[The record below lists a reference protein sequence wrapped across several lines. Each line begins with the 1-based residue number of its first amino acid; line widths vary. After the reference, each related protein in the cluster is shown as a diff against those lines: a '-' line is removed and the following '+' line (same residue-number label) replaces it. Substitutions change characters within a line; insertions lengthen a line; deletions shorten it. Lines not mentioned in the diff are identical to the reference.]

1 MNETTS
7 ITIQPEG
14 TVNSAVSE
22 TTGSTAGTGVT
33 ASNARE
39 TTISTSAV
47 SEITSETDV
56 TAEQETDLSESSL
69 SGTDITDI
77 SEESVSDIADI
88 SDVSEISVSE
98 PITIMAEMTETVTE
112 APTEIVTLPKET
124 IAAETTT
131 VTVTEAAAQSSP
143 SFSLDNLNIDPNVI
157 IIAAI
162 IVLAFAASIIIKKMN
177 LNKDLGDRE
186 PRNAKER
193 DKARLDEQRAIKKAK
208 EKREKVQSGGKKKI
222 KISRTVAD
230 TLPYRK
236 ILNKDIWLIGNQT
249 YSKVYVVD
257 DINYNLGDD
266 VQQNEMLENYCT
278 FLNTLDDTVDC
289 QICVR
294 NSEINIKDFE
304 NKILVK
310 PSHDGYDDIRNEYND
325 KVLRENLSKGQNAIR
340 KNIYITMTIK
350 APDEETA
357 QRKFNT
363 IDLEVK
369 NSFDRIGNTQLRPLS
384 NQERLEMLKDIFI
397 GVDTQIPE
405 LTKEDIEKGLDKV
418 YCAPDYF
425 EFKSDYFLFG
435 EYYAKCIFIKEY
447 PSTAGDNILNDLM
460 SSNIPLIV
468 TTNVFAYDTAAARKL
483 VQRQITAVETNMAQ
497 RESKA
502 AKAGNFSSTMPV
514 AVRNQVDSYKILY
527 DMITTED
534 QKLYSVAT
542 IIMVTA
548 KSYDELK
555 MNTEIVVNALKRNGC
570 MHSEMKWQQE
580 DGMCDV
586 LPVGTQRKFEW
597 NRTLPTESI
606 GIFVPFNV
614 KEVQQSGG
622 IYYGLNKLSNN
633 IISYQRIL
641 SLINPAGFILGC
653 PGSGKSFSAKREMVS
668 VFLTDPRADIIII
681 DPEREYPSIV
691 NMFGGTSVKISTG
704 SKFYINPFD
713 FDLALLEDEDVDV
726 IADKCQ
732 LIESFISV
740 MNPNRPLTPQEVS
753 FIDRCVNKTYLES
766 HYLET
771 FDKKDIPTLG
781 DFYNI
786 MESETE
792 NIDKKIKQDLLI
804 TLEMYVKGS
813 AKYFNNRTNVE
824 VENRLISYDI
834 KDLTGI
840 LKTQA
845 MLLVLDNVWN
855 RLSANRDKGV
865 PTWIYIDE
873 IHVLFRD
880 SYCLS
885 FIRDLY
891 KRARKYGGVLT
902 GITQNV
908 EDLLRDDDCRTM
920 LSNSEFLML
929 LKQSPADSI
938 KLQETLHFTD
948 SELIYVNNI
957 GAGEG
962 LMVLGGKDKIP
973 FYDRFPKDTGL
984 YKAMSTS
991 FSETQAIMENK
1002 KTS

>member
-7 ITIQPEG
+7 ITTPAES
-14 TVNSAVSE
+14 TVSSAVSE
-22 TTGSTAGTGVT
+22 TKGSTA
-33 ASNARE
+33 
-39 TTISTSAV
+39 
-47 SEITSETDV
+47 ETDV
-56 TAEQETDLSESSL
+56 TISSVQETAIGTSENISETNANEEQESTLNESSL
-69 SGTDITDI
+69 SESDVTDI
-77 SEESVSDIADI
+77 SGESISEVSDISI
-88 SDVSEISVSE
+88 SEISVSE
-98 PITIMAEMTETVTE
+98 PITIMTEMPETVAE
-112 APTEIVTLPKET
+112 VPTEIVTLPKET
-124 IAAETTT
+124 MAAETTT
-131 VTVTEAAAQSSP
+131 IVVTEVPAQSYS
-143 SFSLDNLNIDPNVI
+143 SFSLDSINIDPNVI
-157 IIAAI
+157 LIAAI
-162 IVLAFAASIIIKKMN
+162 IILAFAASIVIKKMN

-222 KISRTVAD
+222 KISRIVAD

-249 YSKVYVVD
+249 YSKVYMVD

-294 NSEINIKDFE
+294 NSEINIKEFE

-310 PSHDGYDDIRNEYND
+310 PSRDGYDDVRNEYND

-447 PSTAGDNILNDLM
+447 PSTAGDNVLNDLM
-460 SSNIPLIV
+460 SSNIQLIV
-468 TTNVFAYDTAAARKL
+468 TTNVFAYDTAAARKF

-555 MNTEIVVNALKRNGC
+555 TNTEIVVNALKRNGC
-570 MHSEMKWQQE
+570 MSSEMKWQQE

-704 SKFYINPFD
+704 SKYYINPFD

-740 MNPNRPLTPQEVS
+740 MNPNRPLSPQEVS

-771 FDKKDIPTLG
+771 FDKNDIPTLG

-786 MESETE
+786 MEAETE
-792 NIDKKIKQDLLI
+792 NVDTKIKQDLLI

-929 LKQSPADSI
+929 LKQSASDSI

-973 FYDRFPKDTGL
+973 FYDRFPKDTKL

-991 FSETQAIMENK
+991 FSETQAIMDNQK
-1002 KTS
+1002 NS

>member
-7 ITIQPEG
+7 ITIQPES
-14 TVNSAVSE
+14 TVSSAVSE

-33 ASNARE
+33 SSNARE
-39 TTISTSAV
+39 TSISTSAV

-56 TAEQETDLSESSL
+56 TAKQETDLSKSSL

-77 SEESVSDIADI
+77 SEESLSNI
-88 SDVSEISVSE
+88 SDVSEISEISVSE
-98 PITIMAEMTETVTE
+98 PTTIMTEVPETITE
-112 APTEIVTLPKET
+112 VPTEIVTLPKET
-124 IAAETTT
+124 MAAETTT
-131 VTVTEAAAQSSP
+131 VAITETTVQSQT

-162 IVLAFAASIIIKKMN
+162 IIIAVIASIVLKKMN

-208 EKREKVQSGGKKKI
+208 EKREKIQSGGKKKI

-230 TLPYRK
+230 TLPYKK
-236 ILNKDIWLIGNQT
+236 ILDKDIWLIGNQT
-249 YSKVYVVD
+249 YSKVYIVD

-340 KNIYITMTIK
+340 KSIYVTMTIK

-397 GVDTQIPE
+397 SVDTPIPE
-405 LTKEDIEKGLDKV
+405 ITKEDIEKGLDKV

-460 SSNIPLIV
+460 SSNIQLLV

-497 RESKA
+497 RESAA

-514 AVRNQVDSYKILY
+514 KIRNQVDSYKILY

-548 KSYDELK
+548 KSYDELRT
-555 MNTEIVVNALKRNGC
+555 NTEIVVNALKRNGC

-633 IISYQRIL
+633 IISYQRIK

-740 MNPNRPLTPQEVS
+740 MNPNRPLSPQEVS

-771 FDKKDIPTLG
+771 FDKNDIPTLG
-781 DFYNI
+781 DFYKI
-786 MESETE
+786 MEAETE
-792 NIDKKIKQDLLI
+792 NIDPKIKQDLLI

-929 LKQSPADSI
+929 LKQSASDSI

-973 FYDRFPKDTGL
+973 FYDRFPKDTKL

>member
-1 MNETTS
+1 MNETNS
-7 ITIQPEG
+7 IALQTEYA
-14 TVNSAVSE
+14 VSSAVSA
-22 TTGSTAGTGVT
+22 TTGDTAETEVTSSNVTETAVGT
-33 ASNARE
+33 
-39 TTISTSAV
+39 
-47 SEITSETDV
+47 SEIISETDV
-56 TAEQETDLSESSL
+56 TTEQETDLSESSL

-77 SEESVSDIADI
+77 LEESVSDISDV

-98 PITIMAEMTETVTE
+98 PITIMTEIPETVTE
-112 APTEIVTLPKET
+112 APTEIITLPKESM
-124 IAAETTT
+124 AAETTT
-131 VTVTEAAAQSSP
+131 AAVTEAAAQTAP
-143 SFSLDNLNIDPNVI
+143 SFSFENLNINPNIIIIAVI
-157 IIAAI
+157 IIAAVI
-162 IVLAFAASIIIKKMN
+162 ASTVLKKMN
-177 LNKDLGDRE
+177 LNKDLGSRE

-208 EKREKVQSGGKKKI
+208 EKREKIQSGEKKKI
-222 KISRTVAD
+222 KVSRTVAD
-230 TLPYRK
+230 TLPYKK
-236 ILNKDIWLIGNQT
+236 ILDKDIWLIGNQT
-249 YSKVYVVD
+249 YSKVYIVD

-289 QICVR
+289 QISVR

-310 PSHDGYDDIRNEYND
+310 PSHDGFDDIRNEYND

-340 KNIYITMTIK
+340 KSIYITMTIK

-397 GVDTQIPE
+397 GVDTPIPE
-405 LTKEDIEKGLDKV
+405 ITKEDIEKGLDKV

-460 SSNIPLIV
+460 SSNIQLLV
-468 TTNVFAYDTAAARKL
+468 TTNIFAYDTAAARKL

-497 RESKA
+497 RESAA

-514 AVRNQVDSYKILY
+514 KIRNQVDSYKILY

-542 IIMVTA
+542 IIMITA

-555 MNTEIVVNALKRNGC
+555 TNTEIVVNALKRNGC
-570 MHSEMKWQQE
+570 LHSEMKWQQE

-614 KEVQQSGG
+614 KEVQQPGG

-633 IISYQRIL
+633 IISYQRIK

-713 FDLALLEDEDVDV
+713 FDIALLDDEGIDV

-740 MNPNRPLTPQEVS
+740 MNPNRPLSPQEVS

-771 FDKKDIPTLG
+771 FDKNDIPTLG
-781 DFYNI
+781 DFYSI
-786 MESETE
+786 MKAETE
-792 NIDKKIKQDLLI
+792 DIDPKIKQDLLI

-929 LKQSPADSI
+929 LKQSAPDSI

-957 GAGEG
+957 GSGEG

-973 FYDRFPKDTGL
+973 FYDRFPKDTKL

>member
-1 MNETTS
+1 MNETNS
-7 ITIQPEG
+7 IALQTEDA
-14 TVNSAVSE
+14 VSSAVSA
-22 TTGSTAGTGVT
+22 TTGDTAETEVTSSNVTETAVGT
-33 ASNARE
+33 
-39 TTISTSAV
+39 
-47 SEITSETDV
+47 SEIISETDI

-69 SGTDITDI
+69 SGTDI
-77 SEESVSDIADI
+77 SDI
-88 SDVSEISVSE
+88 SDVSEISES
-98 PITIMAEMTETVTE
+98 ITIMTEISETVTE
-112 APTEIVTLPKET
+112 APTEIITLPKET
-124 IAAETTT
+124 TAAETTT
-131 VTVTEAAAQSSP
+131 AAVTEAAAQTAP
-143 SFSLDNLNIDPNVI
+143 SFSFENLNINPNVI
-157 IIAAI
+157 IIAV
-162 IVLAFAASIIIKKMN
+162 IVIAAVIASVVLKKMN
-177 LNKDLGDRE
+177 LNKDLGSRE

-208 EKREKVQSGGKKKI
+208 EKREKIQSGEKKRI
-222 KISRTVAD
+222 KVSRTVAD
-230 TLPYRK
+230 TLPYKK
-236 ILNKDIWLIGNQT
+236 ILDKDIWLIANQT
-249 YSKVYVVD
+249 YSKVYIVD

-289 QICVR
+289 QISVR

-310 PSHDGYDDIRNEYND
+310 PSHDGFDDIRNEYND

-340 KNIYITMTIK
+340 KSIYITMTIK

-397 GVDTQIPE
+397 GVDTPIPE
-405 LTKEDIEKGLDKV
+405 ITKEDIEKGLDKV

-460 SSNIPLIV
+460 SSNIQLLV
-468 TTNVFAYDTAAARKL
+468 TTNIFAYDTAAARKL

-497 RESKA
+497 RESAA

-514 AVRNQVDSYKILY
+514 KIRNQVDSYKILY

-555 MNTEIVVNALKRNGC
+555 TNTEIVVNALKRNGC
-570 MHSEMKWQQE
+570 LHSEMKWQQE

-614 KEVQQSGG
+614 KEVQQPGG
-622 IYYGLNKLSNN
+622 LYYGLNKLSNN
-633 IISYQRIL
+633 IISYQRIK

-704 SKFYINPFD
+704 SKNYINPFD
-713 FDLALLEDEDVDV
+713 FDIALLNDEGIDV

-740 MNPNRPLTPQEVS
+740 MNPNRPLSSQEVS

-771 FDKKDIPTLG
+771 FDKNDIPTLG
-781 DFYNI
+781 DFYSI
-786 MESETE
+786 MKAETE
-792 NIDKKIKQDLLI
+792 DIDPKIKQDLLI

-880 SYCLS
+880 SYCLA

-908 EDLLRDDDCRTM
+908 EDMLRDDDCRTM

-929 LKQSPADSI
+929 LKQSAPDSI

-957 GAGEG
+957 GSGEG

-973 FYDRFPKDTGL
+973 FYDRFPKDTKL

>member
-1 MNETTS
+1 MNETTP
-7 ITIQPEG
+7 ITIPTER
-14 TVNSAVSE
+14 TVSSVVSE
-22 TTGSTAGTGVT
+22 TVSNTGSSTGTTVDT
-33 ASNARE
+33 MPNMQESNTSTSEFISEIDIMAEHRSSDFGE
-39 TTISTSAV
+39 TTV
-47 SEITSETDV
+47 SDNSDVLNTYDSE
-56 TAEQETDLSESSL
+56 LSES
-69 SGTDITDI
+69 TAIKT
-77 SEESVSDIADI
+77 EA
-88 SDVSEISVSE
+88 EIF
-98 PITIMAEMTETVTE
+98 ETVE
-112 APTEIVTLPKET
+112 SQTEIITLPKET
-124 IAAETTT
+124 TVAETTLT
-131 VTVTEAAAQSSP
+131 AFTEVRTQTSVSS
-143 SFSLDNLNIDPNVI
+143 FFNNFNISSNVI
-157 IIAAI
+157 LIAVIMIVAI
-162 IVLAFAASIIIKKMN
+162 AASIFLKKMN
-177 LNKDLGDRE
+177 LNKNLGDKE
-186 PRNAKER
+186 PKNAKER
-193 DKARLDEQRAIKKAK
+193 DKARLDEQRAIQKAK

-222 KISRTVAD
+222 KISKTVAD
-230 TLPYRK
+230 TLPYKK
-236 ILNKDIWLIGNQT
+236 ILDKDIWLIGNQT
-249 YSKVYVVD
+249 YSKVYIVD

-278 FLNTLDDTVDC
+278 FLNTLDDTTDC

-310 PSHDGYDDIRNEYND
+310 PSHDGYDDIRGEYND

-340 KNIYITMTIK
+340 KNIYVTMTIK

-397 GVDTQIPE
+397 GVDTVIPE
-405 LTKEDIEKGLDKV
+405 LTKEDIENGLDKV

-425 EFKSDYFLFG
+425 ELKSDYFLFG

-460 SSNIPLIV
+460 SSNIQLIV

-548 KSYDELK
+548 KSFDELK
-555 MNTEIVVNALKRNGC
+555 TNTEIVANALKRNGC
-570 MHSEMKWQQE
+570 MNSEMKWQQE

-597 NRTLPTESI
+597 SRTLPTESI

-614 KEVQQSGG
+614 KEVQQPGG

-633 IISYQRIL
+633 IISYQRIK

-704 SKFYINPFD
+704 SKYYINPFD
-713 FDLALLEDEDVDV
+713 FDLALLEDEDIDV

-740 MNPNRPLTPQEVS
+740 MNPNRPLSPQEVS

-771 FDKKDIPTLG
+771 FDKNDIPTLG
-781 DFYNI
+781 DFYKI
-786 MESETE
+786 MEAETE

-813 AKYFNNRTNVE
+813 AKYFNNRTNIE
-824 VENRLISYDI
+824 VNNRLISYDI

-929 LKQSPADSI
+929 LKQSASDSI

-973 FYDRFPKDTGL
+973 FYDRFPKDTKL

-991 FSETQAIMENK
+991 FSETQAIMENQK
-1002 KTS
+1002 NS

>member
-1 MNETTS
+1 MNETNS
-7 ITIQPEG
+7 IALQTEYA
-14 TVNSAVSE
+14 VSSAVSA
-22 TTGSTAGTGVT
+22 TTGDTAETEVTSSNVTETAVGT
-33 ASNARE
+33 
-39 TTISTSAV
+39 
-47 SEITSETDV
+47 SEIISETDV

-77 SEESVSDIADI
+77 LEESVSDISDV

-98 PITIMAEMTETVTE
+98 PITIMTEIPETVTE
-112 APTEIVTLPKET
+112 APTEIITLPKESM
-124 IAAETTT
+124 AAETTT
-131 VTVTEAAAQSSP
+131 AAVTEAAAKTAP
-143 SFSLDNLNIDPNVI
+143 SFSFENLNINPNIIIIAVI
-157 IIAAI
+157 IIAAVI
-162 IVLAFAASIIIKKMN
+162 ASTVLKKMN
-177 LNKDLGDRE
+177 LNKDLGSRE

-208 EKREKVQSGGKKKI
+208 EKREKIQSGEKKKI
-222 KISRTVAD
+222 KVSRTVAD
-230 TLPYRK
+230 TLPYKK
-236 ILNKDIWLIGNQT
+236 ILDKDIWLIGNQT
-249 YSKVYVVD
+249 YSKVYIVD

-289 QICVR
+289 QISVR

-310 PSHDGYDDIRNEYND
+310 PSHDGFDDIRNEYND

-340 KNIYITMTIK
+340 KSIYITMTIK

-397 GVDTQIPE
+397 GVDTPIPE
-405 LTKEDIEKGLDKV
+405 ITKEDIEKGLDKV

-460 SSNIPLIV
+460 SSNIQLLV
-468 TTNVFAYDTAAARKL
+468 TTNIFAYDTAAARKL

-497 RESKA
+497 RESAA

-514 AVRNQVDSYKILY
+514 KIRNQVDSYKILY

-542 IIMVTA
+542 IIMITA

-555 MNTEIVVNALKRNGC
+555 TNTEIVVNALKRNGC
-570 MHSEMKWQQE
+570 LHSEMKWQQE

-614 KEVQQSGG
+614 KEVQQPGG

-633 IISYQRIL
+633 IISYQRIK

-713 FDLALLEDEDVDV
+713 FDIALLDDEGIDV

-740 MNPNRPLTPQEVS
+740 MNPNRPLSPQEVS

-771 FDKKDIPTLG
+771 FDKNDIPTLG
-781 DFYNI
+781 DFYSI
-786 MESETE
+786 MKAETE
-792 NIDKKIKQDLLI
+792 DIDPKIKQDLLI

-929 LKQSPADSI
+929 LKQSASDSI

-957 GAGEG
+957 GSGEG

-973 FYDRFPKDTGL
+973 FYDRFPKDTKL

>member
-1 MNETTS
+1 M
-7 ITIQPEG
+7 
-14 TVNSAVSE
+14 A
-22 TTGSTAGTGVT
+22 
-33 ASNARE
+33 
-39 TTISTSAV
+39 STSV
-47 SEITSETDV
+47 ITEKDMQETHSTTVYVPQETETMSDSERVLTESEMLNASETDISDSISDIP
-56 TAEQETDLSESSL
+56 TESHIESSEI
-69 SGTDITDI
+69 IT
-77 SEESVSDIADI
+77 ETEVSK
-88 SDVSEISVSE
+88 SVSE
-98 PITIMAEMTETVTE
+98 ADETVLSTE
-112 APTEIVTLPKET
+112 FVTLPKET
-124 IAAETTT
+124 TAAETTT
-131 VTVTEAAAQSSP
+131 TISAATPVSHPQSSIW
-143 SFSLDNLNIDPNVI
+143 STIDPNVVIICAI
-157 IIAAI
+157 IIITAVTGI
-162 IVLAFAASIIIKKMN
+162 ILLKKFN
-177 LNKDLGDRE
+177 LNKKIGDSE
-186 PRNAKER
+186 PKNAKER
-193 DKARLDEQRAIKKAK
+193 DRARLEEQRNINKSKAK
-208 EKREKVQSGGKKKI
+208 KEKQLAGGKKKV
-222 KISRTVAD
+222 KISKSVAD
-230 TLPYRK
+230 TLPYKK
-236 ILNKDIWLIGNQT
+236 ILDKDIWLIADRT
-249 YSKVYVVD
+249 YSKVYFVE
-257 DINYNLGDD
+257 DINYNLGDEI
-266 VQQNEMLENYCT
+266 QQNDMLENYCT
-278 FLNTLDDTVDC
+278 FLNTLDDTIDC
-289 QICVR
+289 QISVW
-294 NSEINIKDFE
+294 NSAINLKDFE

-310 PSHDGYDDIRNEYND
+310 FSRDGYDDIRAEYND

-340 KNIYITMTIK
+340 KRIYITMTIK

-357 QRKFNT
+357 KRKFNT
-363 IDLEVK
+363 IDLETK

-384 NQERLEMLKDIFI
+384 NQERLEMLKDIFL
-397 GVDTQIPE
+397 GADMPIPV
-405 LTKEDIEKGLDKV
+405 LTPEDIKNGLDKV

-425 EFKSDYFLFG
+425 EFKSDYFMFG
-435 EYYAKCIFIKEY
+435 QYYAKCVFIKEY
-447 PSTAGDNILNDLM
+447 PSTASDNILNDLM
-460 SSNIPLIV
+460 AANIQLIV

-497 RESKA
+497 RESAA

-514 AVRNQVDSYKILY
+514 KVRNQVDSYKYLY

-534 QKLYSVAT
+534 EKLFSAAT
-542 IIMVTA
+542 IIMVMA
-548 KSYDELK
+548 ESYDDLK
-555 MNTEIVVNALKRNGC
+555 ANMEVVASALKRNGC
-570 MHSEMKWQQE
+570 MYSEMKWQQE

-597 NRTLPTESI
+597 SRSLPTEGI
-606 GIFVPFNV
+606 GVFVPFNV
-614 KEVQQSGG
+614 KEIQQQGG

-633 IISYQRIL
+633 IISYQRIK

-681 DPEREYPSIV
+681 DPEREYPAIV
-691 NMFGGTSVKISTG
+691 NMFGGVSVKISTG
-704 SKFYINPFD
+704 SKYYVNPFD

-740 MNPNRPLTPQEVS
+740 MNPNRPLSPQEVS
-753 FIDRCVNKTYLES
+753 FIDRCVNKTYINS

-771 FDKKDIPTLG
+771 FDKNDIPTLG
-781 DFYNI
+781 DFYNV
-786 MESETE
+786 MEAETE
-792 NIDKKIKQDLLI
+792 NIDEKIKQDLLI

-813 AKYFNNRTNVE
+813 AKYFNNKTNIE
-824 VENRLISYDI
+824 VDNRLISYDI
-834 KDLTGI
+834 KDLSGV

-855 RLSANRDKGV
+855 RLSANRDKGI

-973 FYDRFPKDTGL
+973 FYDRFPKDTKL

-991 FSETQAIMENK
+991 FSETQAIIEKGKN
-1002 KTS
+1002 S

>member
-1 MNETTS
+1 MNGTTS
-7 ITIQPEG
+7 TTIPAEN
-14 TVNSAVSE
+14 TVSTAVS
-22 TTGSTAGTGVT
+22 GSTAETDVT
-33 ASNARE
+33 TLNAGE
-39 TTISTSAV
+39 TTISTS
-47 SEITSETDV
+47 EIISETDV
-56 TAEQETDLSESSL
+56 TAEQEAEISESSL
-69 SGTDITDI
+69 NKTDITDI
-77 SEESVSDIADI
+77 SEESVSNI
-88 SDVSEISVSE
+88 SDVSNVSEISISE
-98 PITIMAEMTETVTE
+98 PVTVMTEITETVTE
-112 APTEIVTLPKET
+112 ASTEIVTLPKET
-124 IAAETTT
+124 MAAETTT
-131 VTVTEAAAQSSP
+131 ASVTEAPVQSYS
-143 SFSLDNLNIDPNVI
+143 SFSLENLNISSNVI
-157 IIAAI
+157 MIAAI
-162 IVLAFAASIIIKKMN
+162 MVVAIIASIILKKMN

-222 KISRTVAD
+222 KISKTVAD
-230 TLPYRK
+230 TLPYKK
-236 ILNKDIWLIGNQT
+236 ILDKDIWLIGNQT
-249 YSKVYVVD
+249 YSKAYVVD

-266 VQQNEMLENYCT
+266 IQQNEMLENYCA
-278 FLNTLDDTVDC
+278 FLNSLDNSVDC

-294 NSEINIKDFE
+294 NCEINIKDFE

-310 PSHDGYDDIRNEYND
+310 PSHDGYDDIRSEYND

-340 KNIYITMTIK
+340 KNIYITITIK

-357 QRKFNT
+357 QRRFNT
-363 IDLEVK
+363 IDLEIK
-369 NSFDRIGNTQLRPLS
+369 NSFDRIGNTQLRHLS
-384 NQERLEMLKDIFI
+384 NQKRLEMLKDIFI
-397 GVDTQIPE
+397 GVDTPIPE
-405 LTKEDIEKGLDKV
+405 LTKNDIENGLDKV

-460 SSNIPLIV
+460 SSNIQLIV

-497 RESKA
+497 RESRA

-514 AVRNQVDSYKILY
+514 AVRNQVDSYKVLY

-555 MNTEIVVNALKRNGC
+555 TNTEIVANALKRNGC
-570 MHSEMKWQQE
+570 MYSEMKWQQE

-633 IISYQRIL
+633 IISYQRIK
-641 SLINPAGFILGC
+641 SLINPAGFILGS

-668 VFLTDPRADIIII
+668 VYLTDPRADIIII

-704 SKFYINPFD
+704 SKYYINPFD
-713 FDLALLEDEDVDV
+713 FDLALLEDDDVDV

-740 MNPNRPLTPQEVS
+740 MNPNRPLSPQEVS

-771 FDKKDIPTLG
+771 FDKNDIPTLG

-786 MESETE
+786 MEAETE
-792 NIDKKIKQDLLI
+792 NIDPKIKQDLLI

-929 LKQSPADSI
+929 LKQSASDSI

-973 FYDRFPKDTGL
+973 FYDRFPKDTKL

-991 FSETQAIMENK
+991 FSETQAIMEQKN
-1002 KTS
+1002 S

>member
-1 MNETTS
+1 MNETTPV
-7 ITIQPEG
+7 TIP
-14 TVNSAVSE
+14 SE
-22 TTGSTAGTGVT
+22 TTVSSSVV
-33 ASNARE
+33 SNESVSNTTTSPAITSDMQE
-39 TTISTSAV
+39 TSSGNTEMI
-47 SEITSETDV
+47 SETDV
-56 TAEQETDLSESSL
+56 TANHEENLSATSL
-69 SGTDITDI
+69 NETDITDI
-77 SEESVSDIADI
+77 SEESVSDM
-88 SDVSEISVSE
+88 SDTSVSEISQ
-98 PITIMAEMTETVTE
+98 PITIPTEASEAITET
-112 APTEIVTLPKET
+112 PTEIVTLPKET
-124 IAAETTT
+124 MSAETTT
-131 VTVTEAAAQSSP
+131 VIVTEAPAQQQP
-143 SFSLDNLNIDPNVI
+143 SFSLENLNINPNVI

-162 IVLAFAASIIIKKMN
+162 IILAFSASIVLKKLN

-186 PRNAKER
+186 PRNARER

-208 EKREKVQSGGKKKI
+208 EKREKIQSGGKKKI
-222 KISRTVAD
+222 KISKTVAD
-230 TLPYRK
+230 TLPYNK
-236 ILNKDIWLIGNQT
+236 ILDKDIWLIGNQT
-249 YSKVYVVD
+249 YSKVYIID

-310 PSHDGYDDIRNEYND
+310 PSHDGYDDIRSEYND

-357 QRKFNT
+357 RRKFNT

-397 GVDTQIPE
+397 GVDTSIPK

-447 PSTAGDNILNDLM
+447 PSTASDNILNDLM
-460 SSNIPLIV
+460 SSNIQLIV

-497 RESKA
+497 RESAA

-514 AVRNQVDSYKILY
+514 KIRNQVDSYKILY

-542 IIMVTA
+542 IIMITA

-555 MNTEIVVNALKRNGC
+555 TNTEIVVNALKRNGC

-641 SLINPAGFILGC
+641 SLINPAGFILGTS
-653 PGSGKSFSAKREMVS
+653 GSGKSFSAKREMVS

-691 NMFGGTSVKISTG
+691 NMFGGVSVKISTG
-704 SKFYINPFD
+704 SKYYINPFD
-713 FDLALLEDEDVDV
+713 FDLALLDDDEVDV

-740 MNPNRPLTPQEVS
+740 MNPNRPLSPQEVS

-771 FDKKDIPTLG
+771 FDKNDIPTLG
-781 DFYNI
+781 DFYKI
-786 MESETE
+786 MEAETE
-792 NIDKKIKQDLLI
+792 NIDPKIKQDLLI

-813 AKYFNNRTNVE
+813 AKYFNNRTNIE
-824 VENRLISYDI
+824 VNNRVISYDI
-834 KDLTGI
+834 KDLSGI

-929 LKQSPADSI
+929 LKQSASDSI

-973 FYDRFPKDTGL
+973 FYDRFPKDTKL

-991 FSETQAIMENK
+991 FSETQAIMENQK
-1002 KTS
+1002 DS

>member
-1 MNETTS
+1 MNETNS
-7 ITIQPEG
+7 IALQTEYA
-14 TVNSAVSE
+14 VSSAVSA
-22 TTGSTAGTGVT
+22 TTGDTAETEVTSSNVTETAVGT
-33 ASNARE
+33 
-39 TTISTSAV
+39 
-47 SEITSETDV
+47 SEIISETDV
-56 TAEQETDLSESSL
+56 TTEQETDLSESSL

-77 SEESVSDIADI
+77 LEESVSDISDV

-98 PITIMAEMTETVTE
+98 PITIMTEIPETVTE
-112 APTEIVTLPKET
+112 APTEIITLPKESM
-124 IAAETTT
+124 AAETTT
-131 VTVTEAAAQSSP
+131 AAVTEAAAQTAP
-143 SFSLDNLNIDPNVI
+143 SFSFENLNINPNIIIIAVI
-157 IIAAI
+157 IIAAVI
-162 IVLAFAASIIIKKMN
+162 ASTVLKKMN
-177 LNKDLGDRE
+177 LNKDLGSRE

-208 EKREKVQSGGKKKI
+208 EKREKIQSGEKKKI
-222 KISRTVAD
+222 KVSRTVAD
-230 TLPYRK
+230 TLPYKK
-236 ILNKDIWLIGNQT
+236 ILDKDIWLIGNQT
-249 YSKVYVVD
+249 YSKVYIVD

-278 FLNTLDDTVDC
+278 FLNTLDDTEDC
-289 QICVR
+289 QISVR

-310 PSHDGYDDIRNEYND
+310 PSHDGFDDIRNEYND

-340 KNIYITMTIK
+340 KSIYITMTIK

-397 GVDTQIPE
+397 GVDTPIPE
-405 LTKEDIEKGLDKV
+405 ITKEDIEKGLDKV

-460 SSNIPLIV
+460 SSNIQLLV
-468 TTNVFAYDTAAARKL
+468 TTNIFAYDTAAARKL

-497 RESKA
+497 RESAA

-514 AVRNQVDSYKILY
+514 KIRNQVDSYKILY

-542 IIMVTA
+542 IIMITA

-555 MNTEIVVNALKRNGC
+555 TNTEIVVNALKRNGC
-570 MHSEMKWQQE
+570 LHSEMKWQQE

-614 KEVQQSGG
+614 KEVQQPGG

-633 IISYQRIL
+633 IISYQRIK

-713 FDLALLEDEDVDV
+713 FDIALLDDEGIDV

-740 MNPNRPLTPQEVS
+740 MNPNRPLSPQEVS

-771 FDKKDIPTLG
+771 FDKNDIPTLG
-781 DFYNI
+781 DFYSI
-786 MESETE
+786 MKAETE
-792 NIDKKIKQDLLI
+792 DIDPKIKQDLLI

-929 LKQSPADSI
+929 LKQSASDSI

-957 GAGEG
+957 GSGEG

-973 FYDRFPKDTGL
+973 FYDRFPKDTKL

>member
-1 MNETTS
+1 MNDTTS
-7 ITIQPEG
+7 ITIPTES
-14 TVNSAVSE
+14 TVSSAVSE
-22 TTGSTAGTGVT
+22 TTGSTTVTGVT
-33 ASNARE
+33 SSNTDE
-39 TTISTSAV
+39 TAVSTS
-47 SEITSETDV
+47 EIDITT
-56 TAEQETDLSESSL
+56 EQEKDLSESSL
-69 SGTDITDI
+69 NETDITDI
-77 SEESVSDIADI
+77 SEESI
-88 SDVSEISVSE
+88 SDVSISEIPISE
-98 PITIMAEMTETVTE
+98 PITLMTEIPEKVTE
-112 APTEIVTLPKET
+112 LPTEVITLPKET
-124 IAAETTT
+124 TAAETKAAI
-131 VTVTEAAAQSSP
+131 VTETTAQATP
-143 SFSLDNLNIDPNVI
+143 SFSFENLNISPNVI

-162 IVLAFAASIIIKKMN
+162 IIVAIIASSILKKMN
-177 LNKDLGDRE
+177 LNRDLGSRE

-193 DKARLDEQRAIKKAK
+193 DKARLDEQRTIKKAK
-208 EKREKVQSGGKKKI
+208 EKREKIQSGGKKKV

-230 TLPYRK
+230 TLPYKK
-236 ILNKDIWLIGNQT
+236 ILDKDIWLIGNQT
-249 YSKVYVVD
+249 YSKVYIVD

-310 PSHDGYDDIRNEYND
+310 PSRDGYDDIRNEYND

-340 KNIYITMTIK
+340 KSIYITMTIK

-357 QRKFNT
+357 RRKFNT

-397 GVDTQIPE
+397 GVDTPIPE

-460 SSNIPLIV
+460 SSNIQLIA

-497 RESKA
+497 RESAA

-514 AVRNQVDSYKILY
+514 KIRNQVDSYKILY

-542 IIMVTA
+542 IIMITA
-548 KSYDELK
+548 KSFDELK
-555 MNTEIVVNALKRNGC
+555 TNTEIVVNALKRNGC
-570 MHSEMKWQQE
+570 TYSEMKWQQE

-633 IISYQRIL
+633 IISYHRIL
-641 SLINPAGFILGC
+641 SLINPAGFILGTS
-653 PGSGKSFSAKREMVS
+653 GSGKSFAAKREMVS

-681 DPEREYPSIV
+681 DPEREYPAIV
-691 NMFGGTSVKISTG
+691 NIFGGTSIKISTG
-704 SKFYINPFD
+704 SKYYVNPFD
-713 FDLALLEDEDVDV
+713 FDLALLEDDDVDV

-732 LIESFISV
+732 LIESFISI

-781 DFYNI
+781 DFYKI
-786 MESETE
+786 MEAETE
-792 NIDKKIKQDLLI
+792 NIDPKIKQDLLI

-813 AKYFNNRTNVE
+813 AKYFNNQTNVE
-824 VENRLISYDI
+824 VNNRLISYDI
-834 KDLTGI
+834 KDLSGV

-880 SYCLS
+880 PYCLS

-908 EDLLRDDDCRTM
+908 EDLLRDDDCRSM